1 MTKVELIALA
11 ERWQTKADRAMER
24 YQEDGLPRHNRER
37 EQAQDLADALQIAA
51 SAADDHSELISLRGA
66 VYCLAVKAHAAVD
79 ALDAPDRASDR
90 DILTDLARNVISTA
104 RLYGVDSGL
113 TASHNR
119 TAKETDHD
127 K

>member
-1 MTKVELIALA
+1 MTKVEITALA
-11 ERWQTKADRAMER
+11 ERWQAKADRAMER
-24 YQEDGLPRHNRER
+24 YQEDGLARHNRER
-37 EQAQDLADALQIAA
+37 EQAQDLADALRVAA
-51 SAADDHSELISLRGA
+51 NAADDHSELISLRGA

>member
-113 TASHNR
+113 TQAR
-119 TAKETDHD
+119 KTKAKED
-127 K
+127 

>member
-11 ERWQTKADRAMER
+11 ERWQAKADRAMER

-79 ALDAPDRASDR
+79 ALDVPDRAVDR

-104 RLYGVDSGL
+104 RLYGVDSEL
-113 TASHNR
+113 AQAR
-119 TAKETDHD
+119 KRADKEV
-127 K
+127 

>member
-1 MTKVELIALA
+1 MTKVEIAVLA
-11 ERWQTKADRAMER
+11 EHWQDKAYRAMDR
-24 YQEDGLPRHNRER
+24 YQESGLARHNRER

-79 ALDAPDRASDR
+79 ALDVPDRAVDR

-104 RLYGVDSGL
+104 RLYGVDSEP
-113 TASHNR
+113 AQAR
-119 TAKETDHD
+119 KRADKEV
-127 K
+127 

>member
-11 ERWQTKADRAMER
+11 ERWQAKADRAMER

-51 SAADDHSELISLRGA
+51 SAADDHSELVSLRGA

>member
-24 YQEDGLPRHNRER
+24 YQEDGLARHNRER
-37 EQAQDLADALQIAA
+37 EQAQDLADALRVAA
-51 SAADDHSELISLRGA
+51 NAADDHSELISLRGA

-79 ALDAPDRASDR
+79 ALDAPDRRRDR

-104 RLYGVDSGL
+104 RLYGVDSEL
-113 TASHNR
+113 AQAR
-119 TAKETDHD
+119 KRADKEV
-127 K
+127 

>member
-1 MTKVELIALA
+1 MTKVEIVALA
-11 ERWQTKADRAMER
+11 EHWQAKADRAMER
-24 YQEDGLPRHNRER
+24 YQESGLARHNRER

-79 ALDAPDRASDR
+79 ALDVPDRAADR

-113 TASHNR
+113 PQAR
-119 TAKETDHD
+119 KRADKE

>member
-1 MTKVELIALA
+1 MTKVEIIALA
-11 ERWQTKADRAMER
+11 EHWQAKADRAMAR
-24 YQEDGLPRHNRER
+24 YQEDGLARHNRER

-51 SAADDHSELISLRGA
+51 SAADDHDELVSLRMM
-66 VYCLAVKAHAAVD
+66 LNQPAVKAHAAVD

-113 TASHNR
+113 TASHKPK
-119 TAKETDHD
+119 TKED
-127 K
+127 

>member
-11 ERWQTKADRAMER
+11 ERWQAKADRAMER

-37 EQAQDLADALQIAA
+37 EKAQDLADALQIAA

-104 RLYGVDSGL
+104 RLYGLDTELAPSRKR
-113 TASHNR
+113 A
-119 TAKETDHD
+119 D
-127 K
+127 KGVRADD

>member
-1 MTKVELIALA
+1 MTKVEIAVLA
-11 ERWQTKADRAMER
+11 EHWQDKAYRAMDR
-24 YQEDGLPRHNRER
+24 YQESGLARHNRER

-79 ALDAPDRASDR
+79 ALDVPDRAVDR

-104 RLYGVDSGL
+104 RLYGVDRGL
-113 TASHNR
+113 TASHNC

>member
-104 RLYGVDSGL
+104 RLYGVDSAL
-113 TASHNR
+113 PTPRKRAD
-119 TAKETDHD
+119 KED
-127 K
+127 